1 MEQGS
6 MVPFPVWMFVCT
18 AILVAVQVFIGVMPT
33 PSPEST
39 SAWAAFGRVIVDNRW
54 WILPALAALML
65 APATGNLLWNH
76 LNPSIKAQPAIGQ
89 TTIPS
94 REGEFTWIRWDNAVR
109 FLNSSSLFGVTPK
122 RNESGLIWEGFTA
135 GVSLE
140 SGQAGIFQI
149 WIYGSDQ
156 GVGHYVWRGGA
167 DGVHKEYGEGHVPMK
182 MYLDAVGKGRIR
194 EHQILSHV
202 NTYAS
207 RTMGRYYR
215 PLDITYKE
223 ETKGIDI
230 YDPVSGRNVYLGTS
244 GEMVFGP
251 HPAADGSYSS
261 TPGISLT
268 YTTGSLEAK
277 QLRFRA
283 LDVYGMPIR
292 YANVLI
298 SSDTG
303 YSYSQAIS
311 DDGTET
317 VVTVPHFLPSVHIT
331 ISRAGYHTLE
341 TDIDLPMDGRMPII
355 TAVLEPW
362 RKSPTHRLETGGNG
376 R

>member
-1 MEQGS
+1 MI
-6 MVPFPVWMFVCT
+6 PFPVWMFICT
-18 AILVAVQVFIGVMPT
+18 AILVAIQVFIGVMPT
-33 PSPEST
+33 PSPEGT
-39 SAWAAFGRVIVDNRW
+39 SAWAVFGRIIVDNRW

-76 LNPSIKAQPAIGQ
+76 LNPSIKAQPTIGH
-89 TTIPS
+89 TTIPG
-94 REGEFTWIRWDNAVR
+94 REGGFTWIRWDNAVR
-109 FLNSSSLFGVTPK
+109 FLNSSSLFRVTPN

-167 DGVHKEYGEGHVPMK
+167 DRFHKEYGEGHVPMM
-182 MYLDAVGKGRIR
+182 MYLNDVGKGFTR

-202 NTYAS
+202 NNYAS
-207 RTMGRYYR
+207 RTIGRHYR

-223 ETKGIDI
+223 ETKRIDI

-244 GEMVFGP
+244 GELVFGP
-251 HPAADGSYSS
+251 YPAADGAYSL

-268 YTTGSLEAK
+268 YAAGSSEIK
-277 QLRFRA
+277 QLQFRA
-283 LDVYGMPIR
+283 LDVYGKPVR

-298 SSDTG
+298 NSDTG
-303 YSYSQAIS
+303 YSYSQTIP
-311 DDGTET
+311 DDGTEAT
-317 VVTVPHFLPSVHIT
+317 VTVPHLLPSIHIT
-331 ISRAGYHTLE
+331 ISRGGYHTLE
-341 TDIDLPMDGRMPII
+341 ADLDLPLDGRIPII
-355 TAVLEPW
+355 TAVLEPQ
-362 RKSPTHRLETGGNG
+362 RKSPTHPLDANCN
-376 R
+376 